1 MALAPVAGRSCKPE
15 LRQYHPGRPAVIFE
29 HSEETK
35 HLIDRVRR
43 FMDEHVYPSLET
55 YRPARP
61 PPEAARTVWPKRRT
75 PSAEGRLT

>member
-55 YRPARP
+55 
-61 PPEAARTVWPKRRT
+61 
-75 PSAEGRLT
+75 